1 MQIKQIFFK
10 TDFTITERSEAG
22 YGVPFRFKYFTGAPS
37 RAFVASFDGTTYT
50 NCHLDEND
58 NLVEVPSLKLPKG
71 WIAGTVGAG
80 DAFCSGVLYGAWKG
94 MDLKSAIEMG
104 TASAVCSLSQPG
116 ATEGM
121 RTAEEAMKVYND
133 LR

>member
-1 MQIKQIFFK
+1 MENTLSI
-10 TDFTITERSEAG
+10 DFAAQLLDVFAVDVVVVLHELVDVSFGAKLDDAVG
-22 YGVPFRFKYFTGAPS
+22 YG
-37 RAFVASFDGTTYT
+37 
-50 NCHLDEND
+50 LDEND
-58 NLVEVPSLKLPKG
+58 NLVEVPSIKLPSG
-71 WIAGTVGAG
+71 WIKGTVGAG

-94 MDLKSAIEMG
+94 MDLKSAIELG

-121 RTAEEAMKVYND
+121 RTEAEARELYAS